1 MGPVQVSNFNG
12 RAMIERNDRIFVL
25 AMLLPTFLFI
35 ILFYGYPT
43 VFNMLNSF
51 SDLSLLNLR
60 QGGEF
65 IGLDNYRELFNNKS
79 FERTLWNTVYWL
91 TFLPIVLRMLLGL
104 GLALLL
110 NASVIGRFRLTT
122 VTRLCLVVP
131 WATPPIVAVV
141 TWRWLM
147 DGSVGAI
154 NKYLLEWGL
163 IDRPIAFLA
172 DPQLVWPSLVLIM
185 IWNTLPFVTITLLA
199 ALQSIPKELLE
210 AAEVDGAGYVDR
222 LFHVVLPHLKPTLVV
237 LVLMLT
243 FFSFNNFVY
252 VWLATGAGPGL
263 MTNVLA
269 TEIYIRAFVDLN
281 LGLSSAVGMVMAAF
295 MIVVTYFYY
304 RHVATRQF
312 KEIF

>member
-1 MGPVQVSNFNG
+1 MTNNG
-12 RAMIERNDRIFVL
+12 DRLFIL
-25 AMLLPTFLFI
+25 AMLLPTFLFLA
-35 ILFYGYPT
+35 LFYIYPT
-43 VFNMLNSF
+43 IFNLLNSF
-51 SDLSLLNLR
+51 TDLSLLTLR
-60 QGGEF
+60 QGGQF
-65 IGLDNYRELFNNKS
+65 IGLDNYETLFNSKS
-79 FERTLWNTVYWL
+79 FSRTLWNTVYWL
-91 TFLPIVLRMLLGL
+91 TILPIVLRIIIGL

-110 NASVIGRFRLTT
+110 NAAVVSRFRLTT
-122 VTRLCLVVP
+122 ITRICLVVP

-154 NKYLLEWGL
+154 NKFLLSWEI

-172 DPQLVWPSLVLIM
+172 NPDLVWPSLVLIM
-185 IWNTLPFVTITLLA
+185 VWNTLPFATITLLA
-199 ALQSIPKELLE
+199 ALQSVPKELLE
-210 AAEVDGAGYVDR
+210 AAEVDGASYFNR
-222 LFHVVLPHLKPTLVV
+222 LIHIILPHLKPTIVV

-304 RHVATRQF
+304 RHVALRQF
-312 KEIF
+312 KDLF